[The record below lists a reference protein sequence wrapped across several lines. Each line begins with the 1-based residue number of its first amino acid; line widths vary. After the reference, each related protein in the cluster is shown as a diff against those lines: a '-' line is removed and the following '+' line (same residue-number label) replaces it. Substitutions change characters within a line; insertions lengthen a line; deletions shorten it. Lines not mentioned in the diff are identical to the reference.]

1 MTRHPFNSGE
11 LGRDDP
17 ELMSLAEELE
27 GLAVADPR
35 PRAGFHDRVL
45 AAIDAE
51 PARRRS
57 WVSRLFAGDG
67 RQLLQAAALA
77 LVLVVGITTAF
88 LAGGI
93 LDGLRRTPGTGPPLP
108 SPSDALPTI
117 TPSPSLSASP
127 SPSSSPS
134 PSASPSTA
142 PSASVDDASET
153 PRPSESDN
161 SGPGGGD
168 DESETP
174 RPSESGNSG
183 PGGGDDD

>member
-127 SPSSSPS
+127 SPSPS